1 MSHRC
6 QPCCGSATV
15 SVCTTPGT
23 DAIDPGDEIGDCER
37 LHAGPPKVME
47 MPLFLSRTADLAAHT
62 SLTLG
67 QARAWF
73 SGDWIAPED
82 VTIIV
87 LNWNRAEETLGCLE
101 SLEAADLR
109 GARVLVV
116 DNGSRDGSVER
127 IGRRFPRQKVLP
139 LPENY
144 GYAGG
149 NNAGIRLALATGARA
164 VHLLNNDTRVAPNFL
179 APLLWILN
187 TDPKAA
193 AVSSAIMRMDCP
205 VVLDC
210 AFLELYFGHGIVRQ
224 RGVNALP
231 SEGFDTS
238 REIEVAVG
246 CSVLVRGAALREVG
260 LFDESYF
267 AYHEDVDWCFRCR
280 QAGYKIYY
288 QPLSRVWHGG
298 SKSTG
303 ALANDVKGPR
313 TVVSGPQLANPMPL
327 SWNPVRAYLGARN
340 TVRFVRRHGT
350 ARQQLYFLGSS
361 LYNVPLELLAAVLRR
376 EDALKIGAWTY
387 GRALRLVAFGDDRPE
402 ALREK
407 GVLRSVA
414 HVPVGLFWEFPREAW
429 RAHREGRT
437 GQVIEL
443 VRGLLDGAVN
453 RALPLGRLKL
463 DGAVAGAGG
472 THAVYSAE
480 REPRKLRVEPARV
493 TIVVLNWKRAEE
505 TIACLESLQEADL
518 GGASV
523 LVVDNGSGDGSVERI
538 RERFPD
544 QRIVALPENRG
555 YAGGNNEGI
564 RVALEDGAEAVLL
577 LNNDTR
583 VAPDFLAPLLD
594 TLTRDPEAGAVSG
607 AIMRSDRP
615 EMLDVAFGTVQF
627 HRREAV
633 RILGVNALPGE
644 GFDRRCQVD
653 VAVGCCL
660 LLTAEALG
668 RVGLL
673 DENYF
678 AYHEDV
684 DWCLRA
690 REAGFRVYYEPY
702 SRVFH
707 SGSRS
712 TAVAARPVPDTPADN
727 GNPALPNAEP
737 LPWNPIRTYLGARNT
752 VRLLRRHAT
761 VGEKLAFARSCAF
774 ELPLVLL
781 SVIKGKEG
789 WLRLGRWG
797 YRDFLREH
805 IVERHPPPALGP
817 FGRAATIKRAL
828 VLLLWAPVDL
838 FWTLPIEFAAARRA
852 GRTAELAAYLRGLR
866 DGLLGRPIPLE
877 RLGLR

>member
-1 MSHRC
+1 M
-6 QPCCGSATV
+6 
-15 SVCTTPGT
+15 
-23 DAIDPGDEIGDCER
+23 
-37 LHAGPPKVME
+37 
-47 MPLFLSRTADLAAHT
+47 MPLFLSRSTDLAAYG
-62 SLTLG
+62 SLTLS
-67 QARAWF
+67 QARAWLR
-73 SGDWIAPED
+73 GERIGPED
-82 VTIIV
+82 VTIVV
-87 LNWNRAEETLGCLE
+87 LNWNRAEETMSCLE
-101 SLEAADLR
+101 SLAAADLG
-109 GARVLVV
+109 GASVLVV

-127 IGRRFPRQKVLP
+127 IGRRFPQQKVLP

-149 NNAGIRLALATGARA
+149 NNAGIRLALATGAKA
-164 VHLLNNDTRVAPNFL
+164 VLLLNNDTRVAPNFL

-187 TDPKAA
+187 ADPKAA

-238 REIEVAVG
+238 QEIDVAVG
-246 CSVLVRGAALREVG
+246 CAVLLRGAVLREVG
-260 LFDESYF
+260 LFDETYF

-280 QAGYKIYY
+280 KAGYRIYY

-303 ALANDVKGPR
+303 ILASTVTAPR

-350 ARQQLYFLGSS
+350 ARQKLYFLGST

-387 GRALRLVAFGDDRPE
+387 GRALRLICFGDDRPE
-402 ALREK
+402 ALQEK
-407 GVLRSVA
+407 GVLGCLA
-414 HVPVGLFWEFPREAW
+414 HVPVGLFWDLPREIW
-429 RAHREGRT
+429 RAEREGRT
-437 GQVIEL
+437 AQVIEL
-443 VRGLLDGAVN
+443 VRGLLDGLVN

-472 THAVYSAE
+472 THAVYAAE
-480 REPRKLRVEPARV
+480 REPQRLRVEPARV
-493 TIVVLNWKRAEE
+493 TIVVLNWKRPDE
-505 TIACLESLQEADL
+505 TLACLESLGRAEL

-538 RERFPD
+538 RERFPE

-564 RVALEDGAEAVLL
+564 RVALEAGAEAVLL

-583 VAPDFLAPLLD
+583 VAPDFLGPLLD
-594 TLTRDPEAGAVSG
+594 TVTRDPEAGAVSS
-607 AIMRSDRP
+607 AVMRLDRP

-660 LLTAEALG
+660 LLTAEALR
-668 RVGLL
+668 RVGLF
-673 DENYF
+673 DEGYF

-707 SGSRS
+707 GGSQS
-712 TAVAARPVPDTPADN
+712 TAGDARPAPEPSADDRA
-727 GNPALPNAEP
+727 PALPNAEP

-752 VRLLRRHAT
+752 IRLLRRHAT
-761 VGEKLAFARSCAF
+761 FGQKLAFARSCAF

-781 SVIKGKEG
+781 AVIKGKEG

-805 IVERHPPPALGP
+805 IVERHPPAALGP
-817 FGRAATIKRAL
+817 FGTAATLKRAL
-828 VLLLWAPVDL
+828 LLLLWAPIDL
-838 FWTLPIEFAAARRA
+838 LWTLPQELRAARRA

-866 DGLLGRPIPLE
+866 DGLLGRPVPLE

>member
-1 MSHRC
+1 
-6 QPCCGSATV
+6 
-15 SVCTTPGT
+15 
-23 DAIDPGDEIGDCER
+23 
-37 LHAGPPKVME
+37 
-47 MPLFLSRTADLAAHT
+47 MPLVLSRTTDLAAYT
-62 SLTLG
+62 SLTLS

-73 SGDWIAPED
+73 RGERIGPED
-82 VTIIV
+82 VTIVV
-87 LNWNRAEETLGCLE
+87 LNWNRAEETLNCLE
-101 SLEAADLR
+101 SLGEADLG
-109 GARVLVV
+109 GAQVLVV

-149 NNAGIRLALATGARA
+149 NNAGIRLALATGAKA
-164 VHLLNNDTRVAPNFL
+164 VLLLNNDTRVAPNFL
-179 APLLWILN
+179 GPLLWILN

-210 AFLELYFGHGIVRQ
+210 AYLELYFGHGIVRQ

-231 SEGFDTS
+231 SEGFDTTQ
-238 REIEVAVG
+238 EIDVAVG
-246 CSVLVRGAALREVG
+246 CAVLIRGEALREVG

-280 QAGYKIYY
+280 KAGYKIYY

-303 ALANDVKGPR
+303 ALASDVKGPR
-313 TVVSGPQLANPMPL
+313 QIVAGPQLANPMPL

-350 ARQQLYFLGSS
+350 ARQQLYFAGSS
-361 LYNVPLELLAAVLRR
+361 LYNVPLEFLAAVLRR

-387 GRALRLVAFGDDRPE
+387 RRALRLVCFGDDRPE
-402 ALREK
+402 ALKEK
-407 GVLRSVA
+407 GLVRSFA
-414 HVPVGLFWEFPREAW
+414 HAPAGLLWEFPREIW

-437 GQVIEL
+437 AQVVEL
-443 VRGLLDGAVN
+443 VRGLLDGLVN

-480 REPRKLRVEPARV
+480 REPERLRIEPARV
-493 TIVVLNWKRAEE
+493 TIVVLNWKRPEE
-505 TIACLESLQEADL
+505 TIACLESLRAAEL
-518 GGASV
+518 GGAAV
-523 LVVDNGSGDGSVERI
+523 LVVDNGSKDGSVERI

-544 QRIVALPENRG
+544 QRIVALAENRG

-564 RVALEDGAEAVLL
+564 RIALEAGAEAVLL

-583 VAPDFLAPLLD
+583 VAPDFLGPLLD
-594 TLTRDPEAGAVSG
+594 TLTKDPEAGAVSG

-627 HRREAV
+627 RRREAV

-660 LLTAEALG
+660 LLTAEALE
-668 RVGLL
+668 RVGLF
-673 DENYF
+673 DEGYF

-712 TAVAARPVPDTPADN
+712 TAVAERPPVDPSAD
-727 GNPALPNAEP
+727 GGVPALPNAEP

-752 VRLLRRHAT
+752 IRLLRRHAT
-761 VGEKLAFARSCAF
+761 LAEKLAFARSCAF
-774 ELPLVLL
+774 ELPLALL
-781 SVIKGKEG
+781 AVIKQKEG

-805 IVERHPPPALGP
+805 IVERHPPPALGT
-817 FGRAATIKRAL
+817 FGMGATLKRAV
-828 VLLLWAPVDL
+828 VLSLWAPVDL
-838 FWTLPIEFAAARRA
+838 FWTLPKEFAAARRA
-852 GRTAELAAYLRGLR
+852 GRTAEFAAYLRGLR
-866 DGLLGRPIPLE
+866 DGLLGRPVPLE
-877 RLGLR
+877 RLGLW